1 VLQQKKESLFT
12 ERLNNRHTLNLDASH
27 HHHSHVS
34 ETQGQSRDDKSSEL
48 SGNKQERKG
57 HAGSENRK
65 DVLQCTLLQSEK
77 EEIIN
82 NSCDKI
88 GSSGSQNMS
97 VTNKSNK
104 ESPKHSSK
112 SLRFGTNNMKHN
124 HCNSDDEGHGFQMN
138 GKRETDALV
147 FSEHD
152 ESKAEILDDDDDD
165 DIFFRRTL
173 PHSRLHNEK
182 ERKIINKRTFSLDSR
197 KMSPRGASDNKIS
210 GLSVNSEFC
219 RNVKT
224 VFRGVTSN
232 SATVTYASAELQR
245 DKIANI
251 ITDDGEN
258 QERRRSREISRSS
271 HNSTGSGC
279 AKYEDDKASD
289 GKNTRK
295 EFVLTERKRK
305 LETSNHLTESSYCK
319 NYGENPTKGNVLT
332 RVKSGTATS
341 NQICSEHGENRDIA
355 DMHILNDG
363 NGGGGSLEKET
374 VSPKWKWGTKSSNH
388 LLGSDNDKTEYHI
401 RQDDED
407 SNKRNVLT
415 RRKRG
420 IKASNNSVGSK
431 HVENE
436 NDVTNNGENP
446 KKRSVFHK
454 KERQTKTS
462 SHYTGSEPDRNED
475 VTRDVLV
482 LNDQG
487 NTSENESVFTGGR
500 RRTGRPNH
508 YVNEDYDVF
517 YKTHKHSLFYEKGKD
532 IYKEYVNTPKL
543 SQTNKIKSFKNNSSQ
558 SMLNRNSISNDA
570 VKCLV
575 KPTVLENESTAQES
589 RSYESAIGTEN
600 LLIDSYRQNFSEDVL
615 EKGAS
620 SDKSDDN
627 IHRLKMECNLK
638 SRTVETRAVPS
649 AGSDHLKS
657 EREVSDDDIFYKTP
671 KHSLFC
677 EKGHFSSQKSS
688 KTNKYKSFKNN
699 STQSISKEALKCLV
713 KPTVLENESTA
724 QESRSYESAIG
735 TENLLIHSYR
745 QNFSEDVMEK
755 GASSDKSDD
764 NIHRLKMEC
773 NLKSRTAETRLVPSA
788 GSEHPKSERE
798 LSDDDDIFYKTPKH
812 SLFCEKGNFSS
823 QKSSKTN
830 KYKSFKN
837 NSTQSISKEALKCLV
852 KPTVLEKES
861 ITQKESRR
869 YESSVGTGNLFTDSY
884 RKNFSGDI
892 MEKGASSDKSD
903 DNIRLKMESKLESR
917 STETWKDHLPSSGHH
932 EKEQVMGHDH
942 YHDDDD
948 DDNDDIFYY
957 RKYKQS
963 SCYEK
968 EKNRQHLS

>member
-27 HHHSHVS
+27 HHDSHVS

-57 HAGSENRK
+57 HARSENRK

-152 ESKAEILDDDDDD
+152 ESKAEILDDDDD
-165 DIFFRRTL
+165 IFFRRTL

-182 ERKIINKRTFSLDSR
+182 ERKIINKRTFSLDAR

-210 GLSVNSEFC
+210 GLSVNSELC

-232 SATVTYASAELQR
+232 SATVTYPSAELQR

-258 QERRRSREISRSS
+258 QERRRREISRSS
-271 HNSTGSGC
+271 HHSTGSGC

-305 LETSNHLTESSYCK
+305 LETSNHLTESSYSK

-355 DMHILNDG
+355 DMHILSDG

-374 VSPKWKWGTKSSNH
+374 VSPKWKWGTKLSNH

-420 IKASNNSVGSK
+420 MKASNNSVGSK

-436 NDVTNNGENP
+436 NDITNNGENP

-482 LNDQG
+482 LNDQD

-532 IYKEYVNTPKL
+532 IYKEYVTTPKL

-558 SMLNRNSISNDA
+558 SMLNRNSISKDA

-638 SRTVETRAVPS
+638 SRTAETRSVPS

-657 EREVSDDDIFYKTP
+657 ERE
-671 KHSLFC
+671 
-677 EKGHFSSQKSS
+677 
-688 KTNKYKSFKNN
+688 
-699 STQSISKEALKCLV
+699 
-713 KPTVLENESTA
+713 
-724 QESRSYESAIG
+724 
-735 TENLLIHSYR
+735 
-745 QNFSEDVMEK
+745 
-755 GASSDKSDD
+755 
-764 NIHRLKMEC
+764 
-773 NLKSRTAETRLVPSA
+773 
-788 GSEHPKSERE
+788 
-798 LSDDDDIFYKTPKH
+798 LSDDDIFYKTPKH

-948 DDNDDIFYY
+948 NDDIFYY